1 MNTPAQTPK
10 EQALTLLAD
19 LSAAQAALK
28 AAAAPFE
35 AQKAAISAA
44 ITKATVTEK
53 AAIDDL
59 ENRLKQLA
67 LDHGP
72 ELFGS
77 EHGSIIENGLRLLVT
92 PSEAVELLD
101 DEEAICKR
109 IERDLRAATTP
120 ADRLALS
127 SLLRVKLGINKEY
140 ALSNYEHAPDWFEHY
155 GVSIEQ
161 RKNASVRPAP
171 KPKSGSKSKK
181 APKAP
186 AETEEAQPEDLAA

>member
-1 MNTPAQTPK
+1 MNTPAQNPK

-35 AQKAAISAA
+35 AQKAAIAAA

-53 AAIDDL
+53 AAIADL
-59 ENRLKQLA
+59 EHRLKLLA
-67 LDHGP
+67 LEHGP

-101 DEEAICKR
+101 EEEAICKR
-109 IERDLRAATTP
+109 IERDLRSATTP

-127 SLLRVKLGINKEY
+127 SLLRVKLAINKEY
-140 ALSNYEHAPDWFEHY
+140 ALANYEHAPDWFEHY

-171 KPKSGSKSKK
+171 KPKGGKSKK

-186 AETEEAQPEDLAA
+186 VEEAQPEAQAA